1 MKFMF
6 RKNERKK
13 NETITITRGTKTM
26 NHNFEHI
33 RDDIECIWI

>member
-6 RKNERKK
+6 RKNKRKSY
-13 NETITITRGTKTM
+13 ETVNKTRDTKIM

-33 RDDIECIWI
+33 RDDTECI